1 MIRARMPPRD
11 FPVERDEDGGRLE
24 GFLRRRL
31 GLPRTL
37 ALKALRKGWVRVDGH
52 RAKGDVRLASGQVV
66 RITNYA
72 LPIPALD
79 TPLVPAPPRAVPSA
93 EVMRARAS
101 VRLADDALIV
111 SSKPAGVVVHAGSG
125 HDWGWIDAV
134 AHALG
139 DATPAVPIGRLDR
152 DTSGLLV
159 LGRTRLATRALF
171 DALREGTLARTYT
184 ALVLGTPQPA
194 EGVIDLAL
202 EKSGDAG
209 DEQMRPAQDG
219 QVARTRYR
227 TVSTHGAATL
237 LSVELDTG
245 RTHQI
250 RAHLTAIGHPLLG
263 DPRYGT
269 QASHTLERR
278 LGLERLFLHAGALR
292 LPHPETGAP
301 LALEERLPDEL
312 ARALAACR

>member
-1 MIRARMPPRD
+1 MPPRD
-11 FPVERDEDGGRLE
+11 FPVERDDDGGRLE

-37 ALKALRKGWVRVDGH
+37 ALKALRKGWVRVDGR
-52 RAKGDVRLASGQVV
+52 RAKADVRLASGQVV

-72 LPIPALD
+72 MPIPALD
-79 TPLVPAPPRAVPSA
+79 APLEPARPRAAPPA
-93 EVMRARAS
+93 EVARARAS
-101 VRLADDALIV
+101 VRLADDALVV

-125 HDWGWIDAV
+125 HDWGWIDAL

-139 DATPAVPIGRLDR
+139 AASPPVPIGRLDR

-159 LGRTRLATRALF
+159 LGRTRAATRRLF

-184 ALVLGTPQPA
+184 ALVLGRPA
-194 EGVIDLAL
+194 PEGVIDLPL
-202 EKSGDAG
+202 EKSGEAG
-209 DEQMRPAQDG
+209 DEQMRPAQEG
-219 QVARTRYR
+219 QAARTRFR
-227 TVSTHGAATL
+227 TLAAHGPATL

-250 RAHLTAIGHPLLG
+250 RAHLAAIGHPLLG

-269 QASHTLERR
+269 DASRALERR

-292 LPHPETGAP
+292 LPHPETGAA
-301 LALEERLPDEL
+301 LALEDPLPGEL
-312 ARALAACR
+312 ARVLSAL